1 MKIRKGYTFDDVLLV
16 PKKTDVSTRDQ
27 VDLSVDLGKD
37 VKLDIPI
44 ISANMKTVTGPDL
57 AAQMVMKGGLGILHR
72 FTENRIADYK
82 STSEKYNQLSRHDVW
97 GHPATINYN
106 VGVSVGIAD
115 SEEEFLK
122 ALTSETDC
130 KIVCVDIAHAHS
142 THCLNFV
149 EHIAKTY
156 PKLLLIAGNV
166 ATGRAAEELAAA
178 GADVIKVG
186 IGGGSIC
193 STRGTTGNGVPQL
206 TAIMDAAE
214 ALDYRGYNAKLI
226 SDGGIKKSGHVG
238 IALCFADAVM
248 LGTMLAGC
256 DEAPGT
262 VVEIDGHRYKEY
274 VGSSTYKARYIEGIT
289 SRVAC
294 KGPLTNVLEQICD
307 GVRSCC
313 SYQGVFNLDRLK
325 DAPEFIELSS
335 AGIHESTT
343 HAVIK

>member
-16 PKKTDVSTRDQ
+16 PKKTDVTSRDE
-27 VDLSVDLGKD
+27 VDLSVDLGKNI
-37 VKLDIPI
+37 KLDIPI
-44 ISANMKTVTGPDL
+44 ISANMKTVTGP
-57 AAQMVMKGGLGILHR
+57 QMALQMCYLGGLGILHR
-72 FTENRIADYK
+72 FTDDRITDYRKVQTLANRPI
-82 STSEKYNQLSRHDVW
+82 SN
-97 GHPATINYN
+97 N
-106 VGVSVGIAD
+106 VGVSVGIAE
-115 SEEEFLK
+115 SEKEFLK

-130 KIVCVDIAHAHS
+130 KVICVDIAHAHS

-166 ATGRAAEELAAA
+166 ATGKAAEELAAA
-178 GADVIKVG
+178 GADVVKVG

-206 TAIMDAAE
+206 TAIIDAAE

-238 IALCFADAVM
+238 IALCFANAVM

-262 VVEIDGHRYKEY
+262 VVEIGGHRYKEY
-274 VGSSTYKARYIEGIT
+274 VGSSTYKARYVEGIT

-313 SYQGVFNLDRLK
+313 SYQGVKNLDRLK